1 MLSNYSFISWSTKIE
16 PFAAMFIDST
26 IAKQFSLGKTKCAYY
41 LTYRMAPYFKD
52 FFCRISKRFHFTL
65 SLLISQT
72 VMFSGKEKWIC
83 TSDIGTMKKESVDV
97 HYLNSSLLEKSA
109 AVDVFEHFNSCV
121 ESIEKK
127 TNKIF

>member
-1 MLSNYSFISWSTKIE
+1 
-16 PFAAMFIDST
+16 
-26 IAKQFSLGKTKCAYY
+26 
-41 LTYRMAPYFKD
+41 MAPYFKD
-52 FFCRISKRFHFTL
+52 CFCRISKRFHFTL

-72 VMFSGKEKWIC
+72 VMFSGKDKWIC
-83 TSDIGTMKKESVDV
+83 TLDIGTMKKESVDV

-127 TNKIF
+127 TKKIF

>member
-1 MLSNYSFISWSTKIE
+1 
-16 PFAAMFIDST
+16 
-26 IAKQFSLGKTKCAYY
+26 
-41 LTYRMAPYFKD
+41 MAPYFKD
-52 FFCRISKRFHFTL
+52 CFCRISKRFHFTL

-97 HYLNSSLLEKSA
+97 HYLNSSLLEKYA

-121 ESIEKK
+121 KSIEKK
-127 TNKIF
+127 ETKFFKFSLMNQMSTCHF

>member
-72 VMFSGKEKWIC
+72 VMFSGKDKWIC
-83 TSDIGTMKKESVDV
+83 MSDIGTMKKESVDV
-97 HYLNSSLLEKSA
+97 HYLNSSLLEK
-109 AVDVFEHFNSCV
+109 
-121 ESIEKK
+121 
-127 TNKIF
+127 